1 MGSKYIW
8 QEPARACKRR
18 LANKTNENA
27 RRCTRKI
34 ARNIGKNN
42 KRGKRRLNLHNI
54 IKIVEISPRGD
65 APFWAKT
72 LDIARDIWQGKS
84 M

>member
-1 MGSKYIW
+1 MH
-8 QEPARACKRR
+8 
-18 LANKTNENA
+18 NK
-27 RRCTRKI
+27 
-34 ARNIGKNN
+34 
-42 KRGKRRLNLHNI
+42 
-54 IKIVEISPRGD
+54 ISPRGD